1 MDSFSGTAK
10 ASEVAARGWFR
21 TWGAAHPLGA
31 LFVGLA
37 LGGGITSFIW
47 WIFG

>member
-1 MDSFSGTAK
+1 MATVSSTAK
-10 ASEVAARGWFR
+10 STEVAARGWFR

-37 LGGGITSFIW
+37 LGLLIGGTA
-47 WIFG
+47 GHYL

>member
-1 MDSFSGTAK
+1 MDVRSTFK
-10 ASEVAARGWFR
+10 ADEAAARGWFR

-37 LGGGITSFIW
+37 VGAALVSGLWKLLG
-47 WIFG
+47 